1 MHVSNTGYYGRSW
14 WHRNNGNRWWQS
26 KKHHPRYDQS
36 KTRDKVMRPN
46 EKYHPIEDD
55 FNAPDEEYLSAY
67 NDGMN

>member
-1 MHVSNTGYYGRSW
+1 
-14 WHRNNGNRWWQS
+14 
-26 KKHHPRYDQS
+26 
-36 KTRDKVMRPN
+36 MRPN